1 MPAVNISKT
10 IGCIAM
16 KFLQVQAMVN
26 PNICYHDNKFSRH
39 YNVIIS
45 KNVRSKKV
53 KINVMIISGYSITMK

>member
-16 KFLQVQAMVN
+16 KCLQVQAMVN
-26 PNICYHDNKFSRH
+26 PNTCYHSNKFSRH
-39 YNVIIS
+39 NVTIS

-53 KINVMIISGYSITMK
+53 KIDFMIISGCSITMK